1 MSNRVLI
8 VDDEQGIRQALKQVL
23 EYEDLDV
30 RVAASGGEAITLYT
44 EFRPHL
50 VFLDVKMAGLD
61 GLETLSRLRD
71 LDAGPQIVMI
81 SGHGTIAT
89 AVEATQRG
97 AFDFLEKPL
106 DTDRLLLT
114 VRNALAHAE
123 LVGENARLREAA
135 VSRYQMVGGSPA
147 LQEVRELVA
156 KVGPTAARAT
166 SSLPVPFSPVMRTRA
181 LHEASPRQDRAF
193 VEVNCAAI
201 PSELI

>member
-1 MSNRVLI
+1 MSHRVLI
-8 VDDEQGIRQALKQVL
+8 VDDEAGIRQALKQVL
-23 EYEDLDV
+23 EYEDLEV
-30 RVAASGGEAITLYT
+30 RVAASGGEAITLYP

-61 GLETLSRLRD
+61 GLETLTRLRD

-114 VRNALAHAE
+114 VRNALAHAGAGGRE
-123 LVGENARLREAA
+123 RPAPGGGGQPLRRWWATARR
-135 VSRYQMVGGSPA
+135 SS
-147 LQEVRELVA
+147 EVRELIDQGRPDR
-156 KVGPTAARAT
+156 GPGADHRRERHRQGAGRPRAARGLARGAT
-166 SSLPVPFSPVMRTRA
+166 RPSSR
-181 LHEASPRQDRAF
+181 
-193 VEVNCAAI
+193 
-201 PSELI
+201 

>member
-1 MSNRVLI
+1 MSHRVLI

-23 EYEDLDV
+23 EYEDLEV
-30 RVAASGGEAITLYT
+30 RVAASGGEAISLYT

-61 GLETLSRLRD
+61 GLETLTRLRD
-71 LDAGPQIVMI
+71 LDPGPQIVMI

-114 VRNALAHAE
+114 VRIRDEEALLIKVPAYEAHFA
-123 LVGENARLREAA
+123 AKKRL
-135 VSRYQMVGGSPA
+135 
-147 LQEVRELVA
+147 
-156 KVGPTAARAT
+156 
-166 SSLPVPFSPVMRTRA
+166 LPF
-181 LHEASPRQDRAF
+181 
-193 VEVNCAAI
+193 I
-201 PSELI
+201 I